1 MLVEHRTPFLFR
13 GDCHPEK
20 TAGGI
25 MSHVPSDP
33 EVTAIESALRALV
46 PSRSTL
52 DRDRLMFRAGQVSAR
67 SRSPAR
73 WVWPSIAATLTIVAA
88 GEGALLANRPEPRV
102 VERLVIVREPP
113 APPADGPGPVVILRE
128 NPPIPSPD
136 SEPSWPMASD
146 PLRLR
151 RQVLRFGLDA
161 LPEPPHLLSLS
172 VEGDRPSGTTSESPG
187 MLRRNE
193 YQKFLNPGGPT

>member
-1 MLVEHRTPFLFR
+1 
-13 GDCHPEK
+13 
-20 TAGGI
+20 

-52 DRDRLMFRAGQVSAR
+52 DRDRLMFHAGQVSAR

-73 WVWPSIAATLTIVAA
+73 WVWPSIAATLTIVAV
-88 GEGALLANRPEPRV
+88 GEGALLAIRPEPRV

-128 NPPIPSPD
+128 NPPVPSPD
-136 SEPSWPMASD
+136 SEPSWPSASD

-161 LPEPPHLLSLS
+161 LPEPPPLLTHSDVS
-172 VEGDRPSGTTSESPG
+172 NRASGATSEFTG
-187 MLRRNE
+187 ILRRRD
-193 YQKFLNPGGPT
+193 YQQFLNPGGPS

>member
-1 MLVEHRTPFLFR
+1 
-13 GDCHPEK
+13 
-20 TAGGI
+20 

-46 PSRSTL
+46 PSRSAL
-52 DRDRLMFRAGQVSAR
+52 DRDRLMFRAGQVSNR
-67 SRSPAR
+67 SRFPTRWIWPA
-73 WVWPSIAATLTIVAA
+73 IAATLTIVAA
-88 GEGALLANRPEPRV
+88 GEGALLANRPEP
-102 VERLVIVREPP
+102 LVIERFVIVHEPATP
-113 APPADGPGPVVILRE
+113 SAARDDAIVILRE
-128 NPPIPSPD
+128 NPTIPSSDP
-136 SEPSWPMASD
+136 EPSRHPASD

-172 VEGDRPSGTTSESPG
+172 VEGDRPTGATSESPG
-187 MLRRNE
+187 MLRRYE